1 MCVWSQKISY
11 RKIQERPH
19 LWSNFG
25 GGGKS
30 RQEKSADWNLSS
42 KHPLQD
48 VRSTGS
54 RVSNAVETLSKKI
67 RLREANSVSLTP
79 QSCVFVFFFF
89 QERGKGSGHME
100 GLSTEG
106 MKPGQE
112 VRVPHW
118 TCHRPN
124 MGFSLVH
131 LAQPYN
137 LRGLASTFHP
147 IGPIL
152 PGCGRHSPLLH
163 EFPDRGYCGARS
175 QVSVIWAFIF
185 LHYLFCRNTK
195 SKHYLETIKATLI
208 QKKANH

>member
-54 RVSNAVETLSKKI
+54 RVSNAVETLSKKT
-67 RLREANSVSLTP
+67 RLRETNSISLTP
-79 QSCVFVFFFF
+79 HSCVFFFF

-100 GLSTEG
+100 GISTDG

-112 VRVPHW
+112 ERVPHW
-118 TCHRPN
+118 TCHRPD
-124 MGFSLVH
+124 MGLLPS
-131 LAQPYN
+131 APSTTRQPQG
-137 LRGLASTFHP
+137 LRIHVP
-147 IGPIL
+147 PDR
-152 PGCGRHSPLLH
+152 PHSPWM
-163 EFPDRGYCGARS
+163 
-175 QVSVIWAFIF
+175 WAS
-185 LHYLFCRNTK
+185 LT
-195 SKHYLETIKATLI
+195 APPWVPG
-208 QKKANH
+208 

>member
-1 MCVWSQKISY
+1 MCALSQKISY

-30 RQEKSADWNLSS
+30 RQEKSADWNLSP

-48 VRSTGS
+48 VSSTGS
-54 RVSNAVETLSKKI
+54 GVSNAAETLSKKI
-67 RLREANSVSLTP
+67 RLRETNSINLTP
-79 QSCVFVFFFF
+79 HSCVF
-89 QERGKGSGHME
+89 SGTREGVGAYLWME
-100 GLSTEG
+100 WNPDRKWESHTELATI
-106 MKPGQE
+106 QI
-112 VRVPHW
+112 W
-118 TCHRPN
+118 
-124 MGFSLVH
+124 GFSLVH
-131 LAQPYN
+131 LAQPYS
-137 LRGLASTFHP
+137 LRCLASTFHP
-147 IGPIL
+147 RGPIL
-152 PGCGRHSPLLH
+152 PGCGHHSPLLH